1 MARDPYKYTSPFYD
15 YVVGPFGL
23 PLRKVRRRLAPPK
36 QGMKVLDV
44 GCGTGLDLEL
54 YHQEGCIVHGV
65 DLSPGMLKVARRK
78 FGESVDL
85 KICDAAQMPY
95 EDETFDLVLSTLT
108 LHEMPFEVR
117 GDVIQEMIRVF
128 KKDGR
133 LLLTDFSPGPYPFP
147 MGWITR
153 MGNLIMELIAGQ
165 EHFNNGLD
173 FLKRGGL
180 MQLIKRYPLT
190 IEKSI
195 NASAG
200 NITFLLLS
208 KY

>member
-15 YVVGPFGL
+15 YVVGTLGL
-23 PLRKVRRRLAPPK
+23 PLRQLRSRLAPPR

-54 YHQEGCIVHGV
+54 YHQGGCIVHGV
-65 DLSPGMLKVARRK
+65 DLSPGMLKVARSK
-78 FGESVDL
+78 FGESADIR
-85 KICDAAQMPY
+85 ICDAAHMPY
-95 EDETFDLVLSTLT
+95 EDETFDLVTASLT
-108 LHEMPFEVR
+108 LHEMPSEVR
-117 GDVIQEMIRVF
+117 GDVLQEMIRVLR
-128 KKDGR
+128 KDGR

-165 EHFNNGLD
+165 EHFKNGID

-180 MQLIKRYPLT
+180 MSLINLYPLT
-190 IEKSI
+190 IERSV

-208 KY
+208 K